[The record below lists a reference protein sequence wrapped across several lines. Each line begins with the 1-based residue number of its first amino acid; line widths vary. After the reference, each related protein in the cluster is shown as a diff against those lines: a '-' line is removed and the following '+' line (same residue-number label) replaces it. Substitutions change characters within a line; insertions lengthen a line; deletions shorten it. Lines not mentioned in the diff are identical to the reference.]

1 MISALQSYLFYVYN
15 PHHPARHSMACV
27 AASCH
32 PAEPASS
39 WYHRRP
45 PIFFGGSHLAPFR
58 IVQVM
63 LVPAE
68 RWHRTGE
75 SFVCSIWFEHFQI
88 EHIHTFTGQ
97 SFKKKVKSCEIRA
110 PMMLSRYYRHAHL
123 PEAPWIVLRRYS
135 RPQRRTTDD
144 RKQFDKLHLEAN
156 LLSKHCS
163 RACCSH
169 WVLSAVKFSGKR
181 FPPTKRY
188 GKPGVLDGAIGF
200 CKATKVRAG

>member
-15 PHHPARHSMACV
+15 PHHPAQHSMACGM
-27 AASCH
+27 
-32 PAEPASS
+32 PSS
-39 WYHRRP
+39 WAC
-45 PIFFGGSHLAPFR
+45 I
-58 IVQVM
+58 I
-63 LVPAE
+63 LVPSPTTNIL
-68 RWHRTGE
+68 RWQPSGTFSYCPGHVGACGKMAQNRGIICVFNLVRTL
-75 SFVCSIWFEHFQI
+75 SSRTY
-88 EHIHTFTGQ
+88 TFTGQ

-110 PMMLSRYYRHAHL
+110 PIMLSRYYRHAHL

-144 RKQFDKLHLEAN
+144 RKQFDKLDLEAN
-156 LLSKHCS
+156 LVSKHC

-188 GKPGVLDGAIGF
+188 GKPGVLDGATGF
-200 CKATKVRAG
+200 CKATRVRAG